1 MLKHEDSFVRKVLVP
16 GTTPRLICDSL
27 GAVPVPTIFAASTEQ
42 NKNSFVRSRR
52 KIIEE
57 IEADLMQPTNS
68 RSGNGSK
75 DEVEQTPDAGQ
86 DEESDEDFE
95 DLLYDENDFL
105 DVEDEEMSEYAHSQL
120 TEGTDLDSDTEE
132 LDEMLSTRDRN
143 AEEDPKFVV
152 FFTQLLLLFKFCFVC
167 KSDGPSVTATKC
179 GTMVSITTQC
189 INPACRKEYVWKS
202 QPLMT
207 GTFLPNHLLHWQKY
221 KKQLLDK
228 LSVSGQPVVLA
239 GDAQHDNSTEY
250 RRLKKE
256 LTKKPLLKAIKKV
269 SNDAQTSCLEGFHSV
284 INQFAP
290 KMICYSHSGMFCRT
304 ALAAMHFN
312 YNIKR
317 NVAKKRDG
325 SRKVKIVFP
334 KFKNGEATVRDKRIP
349 PNFDY
354 IQDIFQTMEEALQNP
369 ENLQSAASQLKRQT
383 PQHMDTMLP
392 KQPREVALQQWLHKQ
407 SLVVVDVPSTN
418 PVESIVQPTRDVQPM
433 RAKPVCSICKKPMK
447 GHKNVSDCPKN
458 K

>member
-207 GTFLPNHLLHWQKY
+207 
-221 KKQLLDK
+221 D
-228 LSVSGQPVVLA
+228 
-239 GDAQHDNSTEY
+239 STEY